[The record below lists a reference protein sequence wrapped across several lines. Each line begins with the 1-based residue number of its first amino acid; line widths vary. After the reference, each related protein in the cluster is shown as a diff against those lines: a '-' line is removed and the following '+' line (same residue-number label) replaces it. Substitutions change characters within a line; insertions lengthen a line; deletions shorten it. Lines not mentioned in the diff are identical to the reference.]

1 MGDFQGLCLFTRG
14 YVGAHHLLGD
24 DRGTYVLTCLKKHQK
39 GWQRIKEQSPKQWNL
54 PVIRCWYIWFDVY
67 QPTIKKIEQ
76 YPTKRVTQHC
86 SIQQNNNMLFMFAVT
101 IAHLIFTYT
110 IYHHYYCW
118 FCCYI
123 INYCCLLLLCTM

>member
-24 DRGTYVLTCLKKHQK
+24 NRGTYVLTCLKNIKKDDK
-39 GWQRIKEQSPKQWNL
+39 GSKNKVQSNGICRSL
-54 PVIRCWYIWFDVY
+54 DADLSDLMFIN
-67 QPTIKKIEQ
+67 QPSKKIEQ

-86 SIQQNNNMLFMFAVT
+86 SIQQNYNMLFMFAVT